1 MPRLH
6 RVPRPC
12 SSTSILADF
21 YRQELLKHRD
31 CLEQQREYF
40 SDRAI
45 EDAEAG
51 LMRLLARLDQLC
63 TKEDAPDVIAAIL
76 RKYDVVTGLSALR
89 AMSSEAGR
97 LN

>member
-6 RVPRPC
+6 SVPRPC
-12 SSTSILADF
+12 SASILVDF
-21 YRQELLKHRD
+21 YRQELLQHRD
-31 CLEQQREYF
+31 CLEQQREYY

-45 EDAEAG
+45 ADAEAG

-63 TKEDAPDVIAAIL
+63 AKEDAPELVAAIL
-76 RKYDVVTGLSALR
+76 RKYDVVTGLSTLR
-89 AMSSEAGR
+89 AMSGPDR